1 MVETRFRRQQTDGIN
16 APTGGR
22 SLVLFVV
29 DVVVIVVAIGVF
41 HCIVFF
47 IRDESFSCLALLG
60 FVLFSGIFLF
70 VLPFSLLFEIF
81 RVLMLNELLIFL
93 ADGDLG
99 VNQFNNTV
107 VQFQCQFFGLI
118 EVFRHLF
125 FQALL

>member
-1 MVETRFRRQQTDGIN
+1 MVETRFRRQKTDGIN

-22 SLVLFVV
+22 SLVFFVV
-29 DVVVIVVAIGVF
+29 DVVVAAVVIVVAIVVSL
-41 HCIVFF
+41 HRFF

-107 VQFQCQFFGLI
+107 VHFQCHLFGLI
-118 EVFRHLF
+118 EVLRHLF
-125 FQALL
+125 F